1 MKYLNNI
8 DEETIDKAYLW
19 FKRNDYNVNLDIFT
33 NNVSIIIGDEENNDF
48 DTFELS
54 KKEIL
59 QRAKMFDETYA
70 EKKEEIKSYGE
81 LDIDELFHLSGEY
94 SNYVQEC
101 SYCEDKPVSI
111 YEFYEIQYQQIIKE
125 QKKWLS
131 LQKTN

>member
-1 MKYLNNI
+1 
-8 DEETIDKAYLW
+8 
-19 FKRNDYNVNLDIFT
+19 
-33 NNVSIIIGDEENNDF
+33 
-48 DTFELS
+48 
-54 KKEIL
+54 
-59 QRAKMFDETYA
+59 MFDETYA

-125 QKKWLS
+125 QKK
-131 LQKTN
+131 